1 MEFKKGNY
9 LNGEERKKKTN
20 KQKGIDNNT
29 IDERREVVFLRIFQ
43 AFSLMGKTNSPSKS
57 QELLEWREWP
67 VAWLSLSLLPG
78 I

>member
-1 MEFKKGNY
+1 M
-9 LNGEERKKKTN
+9 ERKEKKTN

-43 AFSLMGKTNSPSKS
+43 AFSLMGKANSPSKS